1 MVQTDRLFQL
11 FSKRIRGILTAL
23 ETDLGELEEIRMRV
37 GAPLFLIRRGKEYVV
52 REDGSLAESRREIEE
67 QCWSGRVAAHSV
79 GDTKTAAHPAGG
91 TEMPASRK
99 TPACVR
105 ISREDVEETLQCA
118 VRYSLYAYEEELRQG
133 FLTVQGGHRIGVSGR
148 VVLERGEVKTIQ
160 PVTFLNIRIS
170 HEVKGC
176 ADKILPYLYDN
187 ATGRFRHTLI
197 LSPPR
202 CGKTTL
208 LRDIVRQVSDG
219 TARYA
224 GQTVGVVDE
233 RSEIA
238 ACFQGI
244 PQNDVGERTDV
255 LDCCPKAAG
264 MMMLIRAM
272 APEVVAVD
280 EIGGERDLEAMR
292 YAMNCGCQIL
302 ATVHGTSMEDV
313 EKKPGLRDFLR
324 EDSFERYLVL
334 GNEKGPGT
342 VKDICDGRGRSLIC
356 G

>member
-11 FSKRIRGILTAL
+11 FSKKIRGVLANL
-23 ETDLGELEEIRMRV
+23 DADPGEFEEIRMRV
-37 GAPLFLIRRGKEYVV
+37 GSPLFLICRGKEYMAG
-52 REDGSLAESRREIEE
+52 EDGSLMESRENPAGTEQNNSGRKRVKNDSE
-67 QCWSGRVAAHSV
+67 QCVS
-79 GDTKTAAHPAGG
+79 
-91 TEMPASRK
+91 
-99 TPACVR
+99 

-133 FLTVQGGHRIGVSGR
+133 FITVQGGHRIGVSGR
-148 VVLERGEVKTIQ
+148 VVLEKGEVKTIQ

-170 HEVKGC
+170 HEVRGC
-176 ADKILPYLYDN
+176 SDGVLPYLYDS

-219 TARYA
+219 TERFS

-244 PQNDVGERTDV
+244 PQNDVGARTDV

-264 MMMLIRAM
+264 MMMLIRSM

-280 EIGGERDLEAMR
+280 EIGGGRDLEAMR
-292 YAMNCGCQIL
+292 YAMNCGCRIL

-324 EDSFERYLVL
+324 EDIFERYLIL

-342 VKDICDGRGRSLIC
+342 IKDICDGRGRSLIC

>member
-11 FSKRIRGILTAL
+11 FSKRIRGILAAL
-23 ETDLGELEEIRMRV
+23 DMDPGGLEEIRMRV
-37 GAPLFLIRRGKEYVV
+37 GAPLFLIRRGREYVICG
-52 REDGSLAESRREIEE
+52 DGSLTESRGREGKNWEREE
-67 QCWSGRVAAHSV
+67 QSR
-79 GDTKTAAHPAGG
+79 PAG
-91 TEMPASRK
+91 RK
-99 TPACVR
+99 TTACIR

-148 VVLERGEVKTIQ
+148 VVLEKGEVKTIQ

-176 ADKILPYLYDN
+176 ADRILPYLYDGDS
-187 ATGRFRHTLI
+187 GRFRHTLI

-219 TARYA
+219 TGRYA

-264 MMMLIRAM
+264 MMMLIRSM

-292 YAMNCGCQIL
+292 YAMNCGCRIL

-313 EKKPGLRDFLR
+313 ERKPGLRDFLR
-324 EDSFERYLVL
+324 EDSFERYLIL
-334 GNEKGPGT
+334 GKENGPGT
-342 VKDICDGRGRSLIC
+342 VRDICDERGRSLIC